1 MTDTDGAF
9 VCDTLDEIVIDC
21 TTLAEIVIDRDTLD
35 EIVTDGVTEGI
46 NIVAAKK

>member
-1 MTDTDGAF
+1 M
-9 VCDTLDEIVIDC
+9 CDTLDEIVIDC